1 MDLAMEEVPMH
12 RADETTN
19 PAPVRRVA
27 LLGPALAL
35 LMAAGC
41 GATAATPVATGGTSS
56 TGGSVTSGNPTGGSV
71 PADPGTTGG
80 AGGASAP
87 ASGGRAGTDG
97 SGGSAAGGST
107 TTDAGAG
114 GTKLDG
120 PGGGGAPDGSSE
132 VAPPVQDASSRS
144 PIAPA
149 PPGYKV
155 EGNVIYG
162 PLPAQR
168 LDVLYPDGAGP
179 GGSQILP
186 GVIFFHGG
194 GWTGSDK
201 TGAPFWV
208 NRYLSHG
215 FVVATVEYR
224 RADGSAIGAIAPAAV
239 EDALLAAKW
248 FWDHLD
254 YYHVDRTK
262 YVVSGGSAGGH
273 LALMVGMATAAAQAG
288 PVNPTDFRIAAIVNG
303 YGPTD
308 VADLIRRNISFAIKW
323 LPANTPDRDAIA
335 ARMSPMTY
343 VRKDIPPLL
352 TVQGD
357 GDTTVPVDQN
367 QKLLTALT
375 AVGAEASLHLEAGAG
390 HGFTDSSWLRVEKV
404 IFDFLTSHGIGK

>member
-1 MDLAMEEVPMH
+1 M
-12 RADETTN
+12 
-19 PAPVRRVA
+19 
-27 LLGPALAL
+27 
-35 LMAAGC
+35 
-41 GATAATPVATGGTSS
+41 
-56 TGGSVTSGNPTGGSV
+56 
-71 PADPGTTGG
+71 
-80 AGGASAP
+80 
-87 ASGGRAGTDG
+87 
-97 SGGSAAGGST
+97 
-107 TTDAGAG
+107 
-114 GTKLDG
+114 
-120 PGGGGAPDGSSE
+120 
-132 VAPPVQDASSRS
+132 APPVQDKSSHS
-144 PIAPA
+144 PIEPAPA
-149 PPGYKV
+149 GYKV

-168 LDVLYPDGAGP
+168 LDVLYPEGAGP
-179 GGSQILP
+179 GGSQTLP

-201 TGAPFWV
+201 TGAPFWI

-215 FVVATVEYR
+215 FVVATAEYR
-224 RADGSAIGAIAPAAV
+224 RADGTSTGAIAPAAV

-308 VADLIRRNISFAIKW
+308 VADLIKRGISFAIKW
-323 LPANTPDRDAIA
+323 LPANTPNRDAIA
-335 ARMSPMTY
+335 VRMSPMTY

-357 GDTTVPVDQN
+357 GDPTVPVDQN
-367 QKLLTALT
+367 QRLLAALK
-375 AVGAEASLHLEAGAG
+375 AVGAEASLHLVVGAG
-390 HGFTDSSWLRVEKV
+390 HGFTDSTWPDAEKSV
-404 IFDFLTSHGIGK
+404 FDFLTSHGMGK